1 MGADALSKR
10 SILSAILVL
19 SITHGLLL
27 SCAYNPIWVVIL
39 TSSAIAYGALST
51 LVAARRLYFLA
62 GATPH
67 AALFAVILSLP
78 LTITLGIGTEIMW
91 STIIG
96 VLLIYI
102 AGYAI
107 HRGINSDIATS
118 VFVAFTASGSV
129 LAGYYVL
136 TRYPV
141 EFNIASL
148 IIGDPLLTG
157 LNDAVFAAVIAS
169 ATFLGVYLT
178 YREQISLGID
188 RDSAYLSGINAKV
201 YDLLIFTLLG
211 VVAIGMLRIV
221 GYVLEHILILLPSS
235 IALTTAKTMNE
246 ALEISIITALTA
258 SLIGLHIGIILN
270 LSPAGLTGLV
280 LLTYYIVSLVFSSKR

>member
-1 MGADALSKR
+1 MNR
-10 SILSAILVL
+10 RTILFTILVL

-27 SCAYNPIWVVIL
+27 SYIYNPVWVVIL
-39 TSSAIAYGALST
+39 ASSAVAYGALST

-62 GATPH
+62 GASPH

-78 LTITLGIGTEIMW
+78 LSAALGMGTEIIW
-91 STIIG
+91 SIVIG
-96 VLLIYI
+96 VLLIHI

-107 HRGINSDIATS
+107 HRGIDSDIATS
-118 VFVAFTASGSV
+118 VFVASTASGSV

-141 EFNIASL
+141 EFDIASL
-148 IIGDPLLTG
+148 IIGDPLLTS
-157 LNDAVFAAVIAS
+157 LNDIIFASIIAS
-169 ATFLGVYLT
+169 VTFLGVYLT

-188 RDSAYLSGINAKV
+188 RDSAYLSGMSVKV

-221 GYVLEHILILLPSS
+221 GYILEHILILLPSS

-246 ALEISIITALTA
+246 ALEISIVTALTA
-258 SLIGLHIGIILN
+258 SLIGLHTGIIFN
-270 LSPAGLTGLV
+270 LSPAGLTGLI
-280 LLTYYIVSLVFSSKR
+280 LLIYYVISLMFSSKK